1 MEEQKM
7 NELDQKRIQK
17 EQQSEKQME
26 ANLNKKIETAKL
38 AQLKRDR
45 AKQSAADKQR
55 KINAIHERKGA
66 GKRF

>member
-1 MEEQKM
+1 LQKVELAQRMEEQKM

-55 KINAIHERKGA
+55 K
-66 GKRF
+66 

>member
-26 ANLNKKIETAKL
+26 ANLNKKIEAAKL

-55 KINAIHERKGA
+55 K
-66 GKRF
+66 